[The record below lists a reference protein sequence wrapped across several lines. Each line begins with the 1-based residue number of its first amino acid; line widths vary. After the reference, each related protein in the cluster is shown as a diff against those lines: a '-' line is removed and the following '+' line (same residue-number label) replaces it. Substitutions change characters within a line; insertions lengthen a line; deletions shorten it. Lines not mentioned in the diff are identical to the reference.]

1 MKRKKSGR
9 IVLLVAIV
17 IAVVIGAWFYIDG
30 LAYKVCRVEAGVE
43 VVPSDFLKKP
53 NEKAYFTEK
62 SETFSIVTPGEYQ
75 IKVKNGLFTHSSTLI
90 IEDTQKPK
98 VLLQPVYLQMG
109 KTCTAEDFV
118 VEIEDVTE
126 VTVSFAQEPDFRQ
139 AGGQTLKLVFTDLGN
154 NVLMLPAE
162 LTVSPVKEELVVEA
176 GSDFPSVQEFLL
188 EEVEASFVTDV
199 TSIDMTQIAEHAI
212 LLQTAGMRCETILH
226 VVDTVAPEAELQN
239 VSDFALLP
247 KTAEDFVVSVSD
259 VTPVNIAF
267 VKEPD
272 FTVPGVQT
280 VEISMTDAGGNET
293 IKQAE
298 LNLIEDTEAPTL
310 TGAKDITIYIG
321 DSISYRKGVSAT
333 DNCEDGVT
341 MEIDNS
347 LVNPNEAGIY
357 PVTYRA
363 TDLAGNVTEQ
373 VIVITIKARSHTLEE
388 VNELADAVLA
398 KIMKPEMT
406 QLEKVRAIYDYNM
419 RNIGYINH
427 SEKGDWIQAAYEGLA
442 KKKGD
447 CYVYAC
453 TAKLLLTR
461 AGITNMDIAKIPAKT
476 SHYWNLVDIGDGWYH
491 FDTTPRKDHP
501 TIFMWTD
508 EQMIAYSNKH
518 NKSHNYD
525 PALYP
530 EIN

>member
-162 LTVSPVKEELVVEA
+162 LTISPVKEELVVEA

-239 VSDFALLP
+239 ISDFALLP
-247 KTAEDFVVSVSD
+247 KTAEDR
-259 VTPVNIAF
+259 
-267 VKEPD
+267 
-272 FTVPGVQT
+272 
-280 VEISMTDAGGNET
+280 ISR
-293 IKQAE
+293 
-298 LNLIEDTEAPTL
+298 
-310 TGAKDITIYIG
+310 
-321 DSISYRKGVSAT
+321 YR
-333 DNCEDGVT
+333 E
-341 MEIDNS
+341 
-347 LVNPNEAGIY
+347 
-357 PVTYRA
+357 YR
-363 TDLAGNVTEQ
+363 
-373 VIVITIKARSHTLEE
+373 
-388 VNELADAVLA
+388 
-398 KIMKPEMT
+398 P
-406 QLEKVRAIYDYNM
+406 
-419 RNIGYINH
+419 
-427 SEKGDWIQAAYEGLA
+427 
-442 KKKGD
+442 
-447 CYVYAC
+447 
-453 TAKLLLTR
+453 
-461 AGITNMDIAKIPAKT
+461 
-476 SHYWNLVDIGDGWYH
+476 
-491 FDTTPRKDHP
+491 
-501 TIFMWTD
+501 
-508 EQMIAYSNKH
+508 
-518 NKSHNYD
+518 
-525 PALYP
+525 
-530 EIN
+530 